1 MRGSLA
7 ETVCID
13 YHSFTDGTIARSGSE
28 VERVLPS
35 DREPDEIKR
44 ESIWSV
50 KEEDRHKFSYYFS
63 ILFSIGLVFS
73 LWYEIVYV
81 VDDGIF
87 DTIIAL
93 MRDVGIAG
101 LCSAT
106 LSFAR
111 FEMEDSMGIA
121 LELFRKQRYEEGHA
135 EGIDI
140 GRAEGIDIGIER
152 GRAEGRAERDAL
164 KKQIAELKR
173 RNGASP
179 DDSRSSQADDDDE
192 E

>member
-1 MRGSLA
+1 M
-7 ETVCID
+7 
-13 YHSFTDGTIARSGSE
+13 
-28 VERVLPS
+28 PS
-35 DREPDEIKR
+35 DREDIEEVER

-50 KEEDRHKFSYYFS
+50 RRRDRHKFSYYFS

-73 LWYEIVYV
+73 LWYEIAYV
-81 VDDGIF
+81 VDDGVF

-135 EGIDI
+135 EG
-140 GRAEGIDIGIER
+140 RAEGLDI

-164 KKQIAELKR
+164 RKRIAELES

-179 DDSRSSQADDDDE
+179 EDSHPSE
-192 E
+192 EDGSPK